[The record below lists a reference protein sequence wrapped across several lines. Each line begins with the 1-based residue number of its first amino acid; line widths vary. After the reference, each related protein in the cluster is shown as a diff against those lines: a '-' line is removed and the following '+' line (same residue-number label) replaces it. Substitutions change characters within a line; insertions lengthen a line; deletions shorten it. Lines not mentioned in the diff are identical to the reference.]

1 VAASAQQ
8 ASKSNH
14 HPNQPSSS
22 VVAAALNVA
31 DGAECSTP
39 DFGLPP
45 VETTVLASF
54 ERNVPALDVLDI
66 AFHDAGDESESLMP
80 LSPSSSSLPSL
91 SLMKES
97 AKASAAQV
105 STTC

>member
-1 VAASAQQ
+1 
-8 ASKSNH
+8 
-14 HPNQPSSS
+14 
-22 VVAAALNVA
+22 L
-31 DGAECSTP
+31 G
-39 DFGLPP
+39 
-45 VETTVLASF
+45 SF

-66 AFHDAGDESESLMP
+66 AFHDANDESESLMP